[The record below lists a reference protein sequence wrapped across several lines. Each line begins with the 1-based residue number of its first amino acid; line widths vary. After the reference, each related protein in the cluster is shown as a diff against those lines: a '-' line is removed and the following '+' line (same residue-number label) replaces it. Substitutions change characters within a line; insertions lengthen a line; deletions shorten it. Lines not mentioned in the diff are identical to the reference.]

1 MTPQK
6 TKRNVSFFL
15 VLLSAVPAL
24 AAPIRNPAFIP
35 HRLSWFSLALL
46 VFASLLV
53 EIPSLKRL
61 LNRGWIGAIF
71 FGAFADWRKDQGFEG
86 RDQWDPA
93 FYLCVATLFLAGMLW
108 QFVRQRNAV
117 GESIA
122 RLDEARADEP
132 LPHTIQAKPDGGPI
146 REGPPPSAGS

>member
-1 MTPQK
+1 MSISCQLPPWWAVAFD
-6 TKRNVSFFL
+6 VSGK
-15 VLLSAVPAL
+15 
-24 AAPIRNPAFIP
+24 
-35 HRLSWFSLALL
+35 HTGSL
-46 VFASLLV
+46 FG
-53 EIPSLKRL
+53 L
-61 LNRGWIGAIF
+61 LNSMGVFGAIASQFF